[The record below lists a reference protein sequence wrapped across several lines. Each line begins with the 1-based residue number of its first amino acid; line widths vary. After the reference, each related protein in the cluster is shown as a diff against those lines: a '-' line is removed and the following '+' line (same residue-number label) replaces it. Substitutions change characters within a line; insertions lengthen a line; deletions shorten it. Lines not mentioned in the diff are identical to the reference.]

1 LSARTNLKRGTV
13 ESIAN
18 TSIDSLQF
26 QVCYGGL
33 FDEESLVLCGNGNF
47 FIFDF
52 VRKFFLEHSE
62 PKPRQPSAG
71 GNIFQRE

>member
-1 LSARTNLKRGTV
+1 MRGLG

-18 TSIDSLQF
+18 PAIDSLQF
-26 QVCYGGL
+26 HVCFGGL
-33 FDEESLVLCGNGNF
+33 FDEESLVLCCYGNF